1 MDVCNIASNGSSAS
15 RSCSKSLTYVT
26 PRQRPLLSPFRV
38 ALFLLACM
46 ATGVTTRAQDTA
58 APEAAIAKAAT
69 PATADDDLIRQIDNS
84 ENNRET
90 NLTGYTVQER
100 YTITNGHFDTPGVA
114 LVKVTYKLGQ
124 GKQYEVVSREGP
136 GLLASKLLD
145 SMLAEEKK
153 LSLSE
158 NRKQALVTSANYTMT
173 ETGEEQLGKRACEVV
188 AITPREKGPYLM
200 NGRIWVDAKTKLL
213 AKVEGVPTE
222 SPSFFAGKPNI
233 VREYGEINGF
243 ALANHSHAT
252 TSGFFTGKTV
262 VDIDYIDY
270 QVFSHTASR

>member
-1 MDVCNIASNGSSAS
+1 MRTA
-15 RSCSKSLTYVT
+15 
-26 PRQRPLLSPFRV
+26 
-38 ALFLLACM
+38 FLLLAVVAM
-46 ATGVTTRAQDTA
+46 GVAAHAQDVPAPAAATVKATA
-58 APEAAIAKAAT
+58 AT
-69 PATADDDLIRQIDNS
+69 TTDDDLIRQIDNS

-90 NLTGYTVQER
+90 NLAGYTVQER
-100 YTITNGHFDTPGVA
+100 YTITNSHFDTPGVA

-124 GKQYEVVSREGP
+124 GKQYEVVSRQGP

-213 AKVEGVPTE
+213 VKVEGVPTE

-243 ALANHSHAT
+243 ALANYSHAT

-270 QVFSHTASR
+270 QLFVRSASR